1 MVNVERKVQRSS
13 WHITDS
19 QALLHWGFFICGNVL
34 SVQHIATKKKVFI
47 FCFSVGQI
55 TWNYLDKEG
64 MVGLQRKFYCDSQ
77 QKFWEY
83 KAYDAYLCIFLIVV
97 NSASAAL
104 SAATSKLFFHIYLKG
119 FYHLSK

>member
-1 MVNVERKVQRSS
+1 MFFVCS
-13 WHITDS
+13 IS
-19 QALLHWGFFICGNVL
+19 Q
-34 SVQHIATKKKVFI
+34 QKKVFI

-83 KAYDAYLCIFLIVV
+83 KAYDAYLCIIIVV